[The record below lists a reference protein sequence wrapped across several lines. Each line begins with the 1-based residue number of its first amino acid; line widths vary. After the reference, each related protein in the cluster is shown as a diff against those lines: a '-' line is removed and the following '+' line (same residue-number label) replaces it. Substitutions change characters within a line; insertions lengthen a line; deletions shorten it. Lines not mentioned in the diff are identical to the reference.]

1 MDETLL
7 REINRFARAT
17 GWLHPIANGY
27 ASYGIALFGL
37 LLLAGWW
44 TARRSGD
51 PRMMAAAL
59 CAGAATLLAVALN
72 QPIVAAVARPRPYA
86 THPGLLVLA
95 HRSSDPSFPS
105 DHATM
110 AGAAAVGL
118 LLVSWRL
125 GTIAAFAAVAMA
137 GARVYIAAH
146 YPSDVLAGL
155 LLGGLVAVALYALTR
170 TVLTRLVTAAGGTRL
185 RLLLAAPP
193 TPTPSAP

>member
-51 PRMMAAAL
+51 PRTMAAAL

-125 GTIAAFAAVAMA
+125 GAIAALAAVAMA

-170 TVLTRLVTAAGGTRL
+170 TLLTRLVTAAGGTRL

>member
-125 GTIAAFAAVAMA
+125 GTIATVAAVAMA

-155 LLGGLVAVALYALTR
+155 LLGGLIAVALYALTR
-170 TVLTRLVTAAGGTRL
+170 TLLTRLVTAAGGTRL
-185 RLLLAAPP
+185 RPLLAAPP
-193 TPTPSAP
+193 APTPRTP